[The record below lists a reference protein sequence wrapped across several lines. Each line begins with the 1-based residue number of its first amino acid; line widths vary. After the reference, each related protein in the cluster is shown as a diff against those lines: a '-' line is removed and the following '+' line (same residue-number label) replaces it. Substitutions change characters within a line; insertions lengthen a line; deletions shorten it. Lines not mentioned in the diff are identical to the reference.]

1 MKTEL
6 FEVQG
11 LCVDVTYLV
20 LGVLQNNTYIIS
32 DGQGTMVVDPSCD
45 ADKILT
51 ALDGATPDAI
61 VVTHG
66 HWDHFGAAAELREAT
81 GAPVVASVA
90 DAPFIVEPL
99 DKGMARKAVPCAVDR
114 TVANGDVVE
123 VGAMK
128 WKVVETPGHSKGSI
142 CLFIIP
148 QFGNH
153 PAGAARG
160 RHAVRRQRGAHR
172 LRGRLHGRDGR
183 LHQEAGGAARRHGGA
198 AGPQQPDHHRGRA
211 APGVHDVRRRARG
224 VAGRRE

>member
-20 LGVLQNNTYIIS
+20 LGVLQNNTYIVS

-45 ADKILT
+45 ADKILA

-142 CLFIIP
+142 CLFIVP

-153 PAGAARG
+153 PGGLPVLLSGDTLFAGTVGRTDFEGGSMVEMAASIKKLAALPDDT
-160 RHAVRRQRGAHR
+160 AVLPGHNSLTTIGA
-172 LRGRLHGRDGR
+172 
-183 LHQEAGGAARRHGGA
+183 E
-198 AGPQQPDHHRGRA
+198 
-211 APGVHDVRRRARG
+211 RRRVFTMFG
-224 VAGRRE
+224 DEPEE

>member
-153 PAGAARG
+153 PGGLPVLLSGDTLFAGTVGRTDFEGGSMVEMAASIKKLAALPDDT
-160 RHAVRRQRGAHR
+160 AVLPGHNSLTTIGA
-172 LRGRLHGRDGR
+172 
-183 LHQEAGGAARRHGGA
+183 E
-198 AGPQQPDHHRGRA
+198 
-211 APGVHDVRRRARG
+211 RRRVFTMFG
-224 VAGRRE
+224 DEPEE

>member
-20 LGVLQNNTYIIS
+20 LGELQNNTYIVS

-45 ADKILT
+45 ADKILA

-153 PAGAARG
+153 PGGLPVLLSGDTLFAGTVGRTDFEGGSMVEMAASIKKLAALPDDT
-160 RHAVRRQRGAHR
+160 AVLPGHNSLTTIGA
-172 LRGRLHGRDGR
+172 
-183 LHQEAGGAARRHGGA
+183 E
-198 AGPQQPDHHRGRA
+198 
-211 APGVHDVRRRARG
+211 RRRVFTMFG
-224 VAGRRE
+224 DEPEE

>member
-20 LGVLQNNTYIIS
+20 LGVLQNNTYIVS

-45 ADKILT
+45 ADKILA
-51 ALDGATPDAI
+51 ALDGTVPDAI

-153 PAGAARG
+153 PGGLPVLLSGDTLFAGTVGRTDFEGGSMVEMAASIKKLAALPDDT
-160 RHAVRRQRGAHR
+160 AVLPGHNSLTTIGA
-172 LRGRLHGRDGR
+172 
-183 LHQEAGGAARRHGGA
+183 E
-198 AGPQQPDHHRGRA
+198 
-211 APGVHDVRRRARG
+211 RRRVFTMFG
-224 VAGRRE
+224 DEPEE

>member
-45 ADKILT
+45 ADKILA

-153 PAGAARG
+153 PGGLPVLLSGDTLFAGTVGRTDFEGGSMVEMAASIKKLAALPDDT
-160 RHAVRRQRGAHR
+160 AVLPGHNSLTTIGA
-172 LRGRLHGRDGR
+172 
-183 LHQEAGGAARRHGGA
+183 E
-198 AGPQQPDHHRGRA
+198 
-211 APGVHDVRRRARG
+211 RRRVFTMFG
-224 VAGRRE
+224 DEPEE

>member
-20 LGVLQNNTYIIS
+20 LGVLQNNTYIVS

-153 PAGAARG
+153 PGGLPVLLSGDTLFAGTVGRTDFEGGSMVEMAASIKKLAALPDDT
-160 RHAVRRQRGAHR
+160 AVLPGHNSLTTIGA
-172 LRGRLHGRDGR
+172 
-183 LHQEAGGAARRHGGA
+183 E
-198 AGPQQPDHHRGRA
+198 
-211 APGVHDVRRRARG
+211 RRRVFTMFG
-224 VAGRRE
+224 DEPEE

>member
-20 LGVLQNNTYIIS
+20 LGVLQNNTYIVS

-45 ADKILT
+45 ADKILA

-128 WKVVETPGHSKGSI
+128 WKVVETPGHSTGSI
-142 CLFIIP
+142 CLFIVP

-153 PAGAARG
+153 PGGLPVLLSGDTLFAGTVGRTDFEGGSMVEMAASIKKLAALPDDT
-160 RHAVRRQRGAHR
+160 AVLPGHNSLTTIGA
-172 LRGRLHGRDGR
+172 
-183 LHQEAGGAARRHGGA
+183 E
-198 AGPQQPDHHRGRA
+198 
-211 APGVHDVRRRARG
+211 RRRVFTMFG
-224 VAGRRE
+224 DEPEE

>member
-20 LGVLQNNTYIIS
+20 LGVLQNNTYIVS

-45 ADKILT
+45 ADKILA

-153 PAGAARG
+153 PGGLPVLLSGDTLFAGTVGRTDFEGGSMVEMAASIKKLAALPDDT
-160 RHAVRRQRGAHR
+160 AVLPGHNSLTTIGAER
-172 LRGRLHGRDGR
+172 CRVFTMFGD
-183 LHQEAGGAARRHGGA
+183 E
-198 AGPQQPDHHRGRA
+198 P
-211 APGVHDVRRRARG
+211 
-224 VAGRRE
+224 EE